1 MNDKL
6 KCGHELKDS
15 LEACYDFTPEV
26 MKQMAEDNTL
36 SCMKCHFGNPPPS
49 AERPNLGELRDLLAA
64 KMQVAL
70 VEYDKYCANPTL
82 RDDEKMS
89 AIDLVDA
96 ILPIIEQRDSENKL
110 REDHWHTLYDQ
121 TQHRL
126 CEAQTQIEQRELEA
140 GTLGLNLAKAVLRVS
155 SITEQAEVEQMALK
169 MLKDARNLAKLKSQ
183 PKVQAGD

>member
-1 MNDKL
+1 MS
-6 KCGHELKDS
+6 H
-15 LEACYDFTPEV
+15 
-26 MKQMAEDNTL
+26 
-36 SCMKCHFGNPPPS
+36 PPS
-49 AERPNLGELRDLLAA
+49 AERPNLGELREQLAKWLHA
-64 KMQVAL
+64 KRQIWEQNKA
-70 VEYDKYCANPTL
+70 
-82 RDDEKMS
+82 DE
-89 AIDLVDA
+89 AETCIDCCNEIDIN